1 MLPFHLSHAPR
12 RGSWCE
18 RVFIVGPFSG
28 PYSDCTWK
36 SSDGEFP
43 GVTHK
48 GLSGCSLYHSYEFY
62 LGLATNKSLA
72 ILSSA
77 RVHSFTVLRIWSGL
91 TCASFWLCEQA
102 RARDPREARHGF
114 CPICLCVLC
123 SSVDADSGC
132 MTLGRSADAVRSLS
146 HSVLS
151 TGTLGC
157 MCTCALGS
165 TVGSGS
171 DCLTLG

>member
-12 RGSWCE
+12 RGSWYE

-36 SSDGEFP
+36 SSGDEFP

-48 GLSGCSLYHSYEFY
+48 GLWGCSLYHSYEFY
-62 LGLATNKSLA
+62 FRLAASKRWA

-91 TCASFWLCEQA
+91 TCVSFWLCEQA
-102 RARDPREARHGF
+102 RTSDPRKARHES
-114 CPICLCVLC
+114 CPICLP
-123 SSVDADSGC
+123 VDAARFLKISNQCFDCRRVPFGPSNQ
-132 MTLGRSADAVRSLS
+132 SLV
-146 HSVLS
+146 HR
-151 TGTLGC
+151 
-157 MCTCALGS
+157 
-165 TVGSGS
+165 
-171 DCLTLG
+171 